1 MVFPNEACFVS
12 EIQKHYMKYTK
23 KFTAVLKP
31 SCYTFTFNWLESH
44 VNSTEASDLIL
55 SQSQNNFIEV
65 FIEHDFIFFFFEEKQ
80 LFPLLE
86 T

>member
-65 FIEHDFIFFFFEEKQ
+65 FIEHDFIFFFLRKNNYS
-80 LFPLLE
+80 LC
-86 T
+86 